1 MEHKMSINLNRPI
14 VPAIAIEMIS
24 GRTRLIGIPKEKIQV
39 VITLPDINEF
49 NKELNE
55 AIEFFKHRADS
66 FIITSSNKEEC
77 NEVIDKFD
85 LNEHLISNEHR
96 DFSKIFKMRDET
108 RRLKKS
114 LMIIDTNCQITHK
127 DVL

>member
-1 MEHKMSINLNRPI
+1 MSINLNRPI

-39 VITLPDINEF
+39 VITLPDIKEF

-66 FIITSSNKEEC
+66 FIITSSKKEAC
-77 NEVIDKFD
+77 NDVMDKFD
-85 LNEHLISNEHR
+85 LDEHLISNEHR
-96 DFSKIFKMRDET
+96 DFSKIFKMRDELKK
-108 RRLKKS
+108 LKKS